1 MFALGQID
9 EKKHNKN
16 KIQKRKRIIIPL
28 TVGIHGVSFMEKS
41 KKKNVW
47 KWSEW
52 TTHRAKIGSPPI
64 ERQSTHLSHV
74 FIWKCVH
81 FLHGNQIHTI
91 PPDDQKKNQTF
102 FCNLHSVMCV
112 KLSIWSYTRTN
123 SIPQMM
129 YIDLTCDMWTSKNV
143 PRYFNQTWFQ
153 NLFTCA
159 FYGLLLRKVSQNEF
173 EKKVG
178 FSLKLREQSKSGKN
192 FVNPMSH
199 FKYIQK

>member
-1 MFALGQID
+1 MVCHLWKRVR
-9 EKKHNKN
+9 KKD
-16 KIQKRKRIIIPL
+16 
-28 TVGIHGVSFMEKS
+28 
-41 KKKNVW
+41 VW

-52 TTHRAKIGSPPI
+52 TTHRAKIGSPPK

-153 NLFTCA
+153 NLLHVHFMDCC
-159 FYGLLLRKVSQNEF
+159 LEKCHKMNSKRKSVFRWNSESNRKAGKISSIQCPISNISKNRNPKILCVEN
-173 EKKVG
+173 VG
-178 FSLKLREQSKSGKN
+178 VWST
-192 FVNPMSH
+192 
-199 FKYIQK
+199 I